1 MVNIYYGIDQTRLMV
16 TAPTAQS
23 KSVANY
29 LEMGESVAYILCI
42 IFYSLMYMWR
52 FSRNYRIHFGQEQ

>member
-1 MVNIYYGIDQTRLMV
+1 MNIYYYGIDQTRLMV

-42 IFYSLMYMWR
+42 IFYSHMLR
-52 FSRNYRIHFGQEQ
+52 FSRTNRIHFGQEQ

>member
-29 LEMGESVAYILCI
+29 LEMGESIAYILCI
-42 IFYSLMYMWR
+42 IFYSHMWR
-52 FSRNYRIHFGQEQ
+52 FSRN